1 MKEGREGDIQ
11 KPYTPLKDAACRKLQ
26 RFRDNRWGAV
36 STGKKV
42 GELVWLEGFRG
53 VGLVWLHRLI
63 FGDFFL
69 VSSVIV

>member
-11 KPYTPLKDAACRKLQ
+11 KPYTPLKDAACRKLL

-42 GELVWLEGFRG
+42 G
-53 VGLVWLHRLI
+53 
-63 FGDFFL
+63 
-69 VSSVIV
+69 